1 MNSIFPNHSCYQCIN
16 RKASWRAEILRWNS
30 FSQLWR
36 PDHHVTIKYNCYWSH
51 NNWLSEG
58 KKTDTLEDRLF
69 VVAGLP
75 AVFLTL
81 GASLWYEREKL
92 KVTEPFAE
100 GDHGP
105 QGREAAHAGRPTK
118 PLLLLCGQL
127 RTCISLRVLPHTSTA
142 AIKQKG
148 RKHPP
153 TCLRWPTKEGKQC

>member
-1 MNSIFPNHSCYQCIN
+1 M
-16 RKASWRAEILRWNS
+16 
-30 FSQLWR
+30 
-36 PDHHVTIKYNCYWSH
+36 
-51 NNWLSEG
+51 
-58 KKTDTLEDRLF
+58 
-69 VVAGLP
+69 VAGLP

-153 TCLRWPTKEGKQC
+153 ACLRWPTKEGKQC